1 MEQSK
6 SQMPTLTQG
15 NFIPQYKKKRFLHKG
30 NCSKTYLVEEINTK
44 KEYVIKTRNLKDSC
58 KKDKEDSILEVKILK
73 KFEHPNIIHFEE
85 AFICKLPK
93 YTLNIIT
100 EFADGGDLSQK
111 IEKQIEH
118 KLYFEEDLIINY
130 FTQICLALNHV
141 HSKNIILRDINDR
154 NIFLTKNGIIKLGG
168 FHFSKKLEKFSFKN
182 KVFGTHYLSPEIVK
196 NEPYNY
202 KTDIWSLGVMLYRM
216 TTLKLPF
223 DASNLQILVMRIL
236 KGKYNPIPNNYSK
249 ELAELISRLLKV
261 NPEERP
267 NVTEILN
274 YDIIKE
280 RMKVLIEEV
289 SYYKDFRKTL

>member
-58 KKDKEDSILEVKILK
+58 KEDKEDSILEVKILK

-93 YTLNIIT
+93 YTLNILT

-168 FHFSKKLEKFSFKN
+168 FHFSKKLEKFSFK
-182 KVFGTHYLSPEIVK
+182 K
-196 NEPYNY
+196 
-202 KTDIWSLGVMLYRM
+202 
-216 TTLKLPF
+216 
-223 DASNLQILVMRIL
+223 
-236 KGKYNPIPNNYSK
+236 
-249 ELAELISRLLKV
+249 
-261 NPEERP
+261 
-267 NVTEILN
+267 
-274 YDIIKE
+274 
-280 RMKVLIEEV
+280 
-289 SYYKDFRKTL
+289 

>member
-30 NCSKTYLVEEINTK
+30 NCSKTYLVEEIHTK
-44 KEYVIKTRNLKDSC
+44 KEYVMKTINLKDLC
-58 KKDKEDSILEVKILK
+58 KKAKEDSFLEAKILK

-93 YTLNIIT
+93 HTLNIIT

-168 FHFSKKLEKFSFKN
+168 FHFSKKLEKFSFKK
-182 KVFGTHYLSPEIVK
+182 KVIGTHYLSPEIVK

-202 KTDIWSLGVMLYRM
+202 KNDIWSLGVMLYRM

-223 DASNLQILVMRIL
+223 DANNLQILVMRIL

>member
-15 NFIPQYKKKRFLHKG
+15 DFIPQYKKKRFLHKG

-85 AFICKLPK
+85 AFTCKLPK

-168 FHFSKKLEKFSFKN
+168 FHFSKKLEKFSFKK
-182 KVFGTHYLSPEIVK
+182 KVIGTHYLSPEIVK